1 MNGCASVSQLCP
13 FCQLIFQ
20 TVLVLTGQSTG
31 QGNMAEKYNEQQ
43 LITACNLIKEG
54 QLTYGQA
61 FRKFGIPKST
71 LFKKCKETLVNIK
84 KRGPQ
89 TRERDSS

>member
-31 QGNMAEKYNEQQ
+31 QGNIAEKYNKQQ

-54 QLTYGQA
+54 QLTYDKHFENLVYQSQHCSKNA
-61 FRKFGIPKST
+61 RRLLST
-71 LFKKCKETLVNIK
+71 
-84 KRGPQ
+84 
-89 TRERDSS
+89 

>member
-31 QGNMAEKYNEQQ
+31 NMADKYNEQQ
-43 LITACNLIKEG
+43 LITACDLIKEG

-71 LFKKCKETLVNIK
+71 LFKKCKDTVDNIK

-89 TRERDSS
+89 SVLTLKE